1 MFRTILAALDLEH
14 GEHTNAII
22 GVAKGLADVHG
33 GEVCLLNVVPAGP
46 AVVSQFLDAS
56 YEKLASGDA
65 KKQLAKLTST
75 LDSAKIKSSN
85 MVRFGTVYEEILAA
99 EEKIGADLIVIGS
112 HQPNAAGFLLGTNA
126 ARVVRH
132 ATCSVFVVR

>member
-1 MFRTILAALDLEH
+1 MYRTILAALDLEH

-22 GVAKGLADVHG
+22 GIAKGLADG
-33 GEVCLLNVVPAGP
+33 GEVFLLNVVPAGP

-65 KKQLAKLTST
+65 KKQLAKLKAT
-75 LDSAKIKSSN
+75 LDSEKIKSSN

-99 EEKIGADLIVIGS
+99 AEKIGANLIVIGS